1 MSGALFWEDLV
12 TLAIEAGFC
21 RPVLYSSESMVV
33 KNERVQARL
42 PGNNCD
48 VTICECFSDIYINL
62 HGSFL

>member
-33 KNERVQARL
+33 KNERVQAKL
-42 PGNNCD
+42 PGSNCD
-48 VTICECFSDIYINL
+48 VTKFAFTSLLFKDI
-62 HGSFL
+62 S